1 MDLRSSLC
9 SFGSPN
15 QILIGLAAAQLARF
29 YGFYTGVNCALT
41 DACVPDFQAGFEKG
55 SSAMTA
61 LLAGVGFGAQGIIG
75 ADQGTG
81 FEQLVLDNEWAS
93 ALNHIFS
100 HGVMVNDDTL
110 GVDAIK
116 RVGILGSF
124 LVDDHTIK
132 HMRNTYWKSSVFNYE
147 SWDSWMAKGGKDAY
161 SRAHAEVERILHAHY
176 PPQVVVSPEV
186 QAEMK
191 TIVDEAIDLPE
202 LFETG
207 LFKYTYLL

>member
-1 MDLRSSLC
+1 
-9 SFGSPN
+9 
-15 QILIGLAAAQLARF
+15 
-29 YGFYTGVNCALT
+29 
-41 DACVPDFQAGFEKG
+41 
-55 SSAMTA
+55 
-61 LLAGVGFGAQGIIG
+61 
-75 ADQGTG
+75 
-81 FEQLVLDNEWAS
+81 
-93 ALNHIFS
+93 
-100 HGVMVNDDTL
+100 
-110 GVDAIK
+110 
-116 RVGILGSF
+116 
-124 LVDDHTIK
+124 
-132 HMRNTYWKSSVFNYE
+132 MRNTYWKSSVFNYE